1 MNSPAL
7 PLPPGPM
14 LAGGR
19 PARWPRTGGDAV
31 ARPTVADR
39 STPDGAL
46 PVAPATPMAARMAA
60 PLGTAAYSV
69 GSQRRLGLL
78 VLGLHIAAV
87 WGLMQLG
94 PVRDTLREVAPVMV
108 SLIHTPA
115 ASPASPPPLPAP
127 PKAARP
133 EPAPLLPP
141 PPVVVQSAAPAP
153 PPQPVHVVADPAP
166 AVTAP
171 TPPAAT
177 AQPATTATPSPA
189 VAPVA
194 AGPRMLPSAAVQYL
208 VPPVPEV
215 PRASRRLNETGR
227 VIVRVLI
234 TEAGL
239 PDRLSVERSSGFARL
254 DEAALAAVR
263 KARFRPYTEN
273 GQPQSGWALVP
284 VSFEL
289 EP

>member
-1 MNSPAL
+1 MSSPAL
-7 PLPPGPM
+7 PLPSSQM
-14 LAGGR
+14 LAPGR
-19 PARWPRTGGDAV
+19 PAPQRRAQADA
-31 ARPTVADR
+31 AQRLQA
-39 STPDGAL
+39 STPGATAL
-46 PVAPATPMAARMAA
+46 AGMQRLGAA
-60 PLGTAAYSV
+60 PYARGNQRQLGM
-69 GSQRRLGLL
+69 L
-78 VLGLHIAAV
+78 VLALHGAAV

-108 SLIHTPA
+108 SLIDTPA
-115 ASPASPPPLPAP
+115 AAPAAPPPLPAP
-127 PKAARP
+127 PKPARP

-141 PPVVVQSAAPAP
+141 PVLIQNAAPAP
-153 PPQPVHVVADPAP
+153 PPQPQAVVAAAEAAPSAAP
-166 AVTAP
+166 AAP
-171 TPPAAT
+171 TPAAAPAA
-177 AQPATTATPSPA
+177 AAAPSPA
-189 VAPVA
+189 PAPVA

-208 VPPVPEV
+208 VPPVVEY

-284 VSFEL
+284 LSFDL
-289 EP
+289 DP

>member
-7 PLPPGPM
+7 PLPSGAL

-19 PARWPRTGGDAV
+19 PAQRQRQGLDTVP
-31 ARPTVADR
+31 AR
-39 STPDGAL
+39 L
-46 PVAPATPMAARMAA
+46 TPMSA
-60 PLGTAAYSV
+60 PLRTAAYS
-69 GSQRRLGLL
+69 GASPRRLGLL
-78 VLGLHIAAV
+78 VLGLHVAAV
-87 WGLMQLG
+87 WSLMQLG

-115 ASPASPPPLPAP
+115 ASPAPPPPPLAAP

-133 EPAPLLPP
+133 EPVPLLPP
-141 PPVVVQSAAPAP
+141 PPVLVLAAAPAP
-153 PPQPVHVVADPAP
+153 PPPVATVADPAP
-166 AVTAP
+166 AIAAP
-171 TPPAAT
+171 APPVAI
-177 AQPATTATPSPA
+177 ATPSPA
-189 VAPVA
+189 VTPSPAAAPA
-194 AGPRMLPSAAVQYL
+194 ATGPRMLPSAAVQYL

-273 GQPQSGWALVP
+273 GQAQAGWALVP